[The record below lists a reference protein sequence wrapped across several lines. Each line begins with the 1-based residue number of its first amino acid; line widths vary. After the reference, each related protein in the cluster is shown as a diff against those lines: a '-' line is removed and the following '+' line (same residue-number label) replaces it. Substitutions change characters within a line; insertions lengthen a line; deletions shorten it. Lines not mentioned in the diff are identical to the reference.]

1 MQIVLAAD
9 HRGFALKESLK
20 ETLAAQG
27 HLITD
32 VGALEAEASDDYPDY
47 AYPAAMLVAAG
58 GAERAI
64 LVCGSG
70 AGMAITANKVPGV
83 RAVEGSSVVHVMSAR
98 RDDDV
103 NALALSADEQSADLC
118 TEIVEAFLDT
128 DYDASERHER
138 RLDEIADIER
148 DDRDASSHE

>member
-9 HRGFALKESLK
+9 HRGFPLKEELK
-20 ETLAAQG
+20 AVLAAGG
-27 HLITD
+27 HEITD
-32 VGALEAEASDDYPDY
+32 VGALRPDASDDYPDY
-47 AYPAAMLVAAG
+47 AYPAAMLVSTG
-58 GAERAI
+58 VAERAV

-83 RAVEGSSVVHVMSAR
+83 RAVEGSSVEHVMAAR

-103 NALALSADEQSADLC
+103 NALALSADELTGAQAADILR
-118 TEIVEAFLDT
+118 AFIDSG
-128 DYDASERHER
+128 YDASERHER